1 MKIENRKS
9 KIESP
14 DNDRP
19 GLALDSHN
27 SPRARSEL
35 AQDSL
40 TASLRARSASR
51 ASPVGGGIFPS
62 SLGARPELA
71 QGSPG
76 SPWTRSGLAPV
87 LLRGRLELAQSSPR
101 ARLGLALDSLR
112 AHSDVAWSS
121 PRTRPE
127 LAQGSPR
134 ARPGFAQGLLWARS
148 GSLEARSVIVP
159 PGFARARPELAQNS
173 PGTRP
178 DVLQNIPR
186 SRHASRTSDR

>member
-87 LLRGRLELAQSSPR
+87 LLRGRADLAQSSPR
-101 ARLGLALDSLR
+101 ARLGLAQGSLR
-112 AHSDVAWSS
+112 ACFGLAPDRSKRARSLFRRGLPELARNS
-121 PRTRPE
+121 RRTRPE
-127 LAQGSPR
+127 LAQTS
-134 ARPGFAQGLLWARS
+134 
-148 GSLEARSVIVP
+148 
-159 PGFARARPELAQNS
+159 
-173 PGTRP
+173 
-178 DVLQNIPR
+178 
-186 SRHASRTSDR
+186 SRTSPDLVTLRARVIGEECAKSSCSSCCSTRC